1 MSEELKH
8 GTWKPIPN
16 NTATPQTATGPKSI
30 YNAQYADTSAEMYL
44 FQSISRLI
52 ARNVEQKWMEVI
64 K

>member
-1 MSEELKH
+1 MAPGSQS
-8 GTWKPIPN
+8 PS
-16 NTATPQTATGPKSI
+16 NTGTPQMAIGLKSI
-30 YNAQYADTSAEMYL
+30 YNAQYAAMSAEMYL